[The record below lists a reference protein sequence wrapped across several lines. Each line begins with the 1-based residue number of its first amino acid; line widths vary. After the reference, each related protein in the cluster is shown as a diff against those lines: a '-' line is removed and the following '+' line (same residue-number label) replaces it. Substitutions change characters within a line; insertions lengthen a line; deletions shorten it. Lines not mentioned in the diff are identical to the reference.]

1 MRRHTDRGGTTR
13 LGAAVAAS
21 AILSLVLTGC
31 GSGTDAAVDDESSA
45 FGFQETGLP
54 IVEKPLTLSIA
65 GEKASLAPDYNDMS
79 LVQQWQE
86 DTNIEVEWNLL
97 APDVYS
103 EKRNLLLA
111 SNDLPDAFINSKFTD
126 EELVRYGTNGTLI
139 PLEGL
144 IEKYAP
150 NLQAV
155 FEARPELEAAVTA
168 SDGHIYALPNAE
180 ELGLAAVPFFWSI
193 NTSWLDALGLPM
205 PTTVDEYHDALVA
218 FKTQDPNGNGKADEI
233 PLSFI
238 NNWWCADIGDL
249 FAALGGI
256 ADNTDHRIVRDGD
269 VIYTGADGRYRD
281 AIATLHEW
289 YEEGLIDPEAFTQD
303 DKTYLA
309 KGKTETPVL
318 GSYVW

>member
-1 MRRHTDRGGTTR
+1 MRRHIGRRTAR
-13 LGAAVAAS
+13 LTSAVAAS
-21 AILSLVLTGC
+21 AALALTLSAC
-31 GSGTDAAVDDESSA
+31 GSGSDAALDDESSA

-65 GEKASLAPDYNDMS
+65 GEKASLAPDYNDME

-97 APDVYS
+97 APEVYS
-103 EKRNLLLA
+103 QKRNLLLA

-126 EELVRYGTNGTLI
+126 DELVRYGTDGTLV

-150 NLQAV
+150 NIQAV
-155 FEARPELEAAVTA
+155 FEERPELEAAVTA

-180 ELGLAAVPFFWSI
+180 ELGLASVPFFWSI
-193 NTSWLDALGLPM
+193 NTAWLDALGLPM

-238 NNWWCADIGDL
+238 NDWWCADIADL

-256 ADNTDHRIVRDGD
+256 ADNTDHRIVRDD
-269 VIYTGADGRYRD
+269 TVIYTAADERYRD
-281 AIATLHEW
+281 AVAE
-289 YEEGLIDPEAFTQD
+289 
-303 DKTYLA
+303 LA
-309 KGKTETPVL
+309 A
-318 GSYVW
+318 WF